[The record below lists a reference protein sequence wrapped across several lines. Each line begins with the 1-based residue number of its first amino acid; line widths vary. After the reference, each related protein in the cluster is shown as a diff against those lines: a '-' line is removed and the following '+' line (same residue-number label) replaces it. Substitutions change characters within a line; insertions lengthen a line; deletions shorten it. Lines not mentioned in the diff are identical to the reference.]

1 MRRGQVQAKKAV
13 WEQWKAAGR
22 QVRAVG
28 GSRGRM
34 GADAVQVRAPVLKW
48 HV

>member
-22 QVRAVG
+22 QVMAVG

-34 GADAVQVRAPVLKW
+34 GAAAGQVRALILKW

>member
-22 QVRAVG
+22 QVRALGGAGVG
-28 GSRGRM
+28 WKQLGGRS
-34 GADAVQVRAPVLKW
+34 G
-48 HV
+48 H